1 MIAAYL
7 RERFTLR
14 LFLPLALFIGL
25 ATASTGQRWETL
37 ALDAGYA
44 LLLLVQ
50 FRVWDDL
57 ADRSRDAV
65 AHPDR
70 VLVRAAEVTPL
81 IAFCGALAVFN
92 ICLAVWRDASGL
104 AVSVLALLNLA
115 LGAWYLSRSH
125 RRNSSEDPVRLLA
138 FLAKYPAIL
147 FVVAGARLA
156 SSPLQT
162 VSAALLLYVVVCAYE
177 AWHDPK
183 SPLARSLST
192 GGH

>member
-25 ATASTGQRWETL
+25 ATASTGQEWEAL
-37 ALDAGYA
+37 ALDTGYA

-57 ADRSRDAV
+57 PDRSRDAV
-65 AHPDR
+65 SHPER
-70 VLVRAAEVTPL
+70 VLVRAPDVTPH
-81 IAFCGALAVFN
+81 IAFCGALAVLN
-92 ICLAVWRDASGL
+92 ICLAVSL
-104 AVSVLALLNLA
+104 LALLNLA

-125 RRNSSEDPVRLLA
+125 RRTASEDPARLIA

-147 FVVAGARLA
+147 FIVAGARLA
-156 SSPLQT
+156 SSPVQT

>member
-14 LFLPLALFIGL
+14 LFLPLAVFIGL
-25 ATASTGQRWETL
+25 ATASTGRPWETL

-65 AHPDR
+65 SHPER
-70 VLVRAAEVTPL
+70 VLVRAPEVTPL
-81 IAFCGALAVFN
+81 IALCGGLAVLN

-104 AVSVLALLNLA
+104 AVSLLALLNLA
-115 LGAWYLSRSH
+115 LGAWYSSRG
-125 RRNSSEDPVRLLA
+125 RRRTSSEDPSCLLA

-147 FVVAGARLA
+147 FIVAGARLA
-156 SSPLQT
+156 SSPMQT
-162 VSAALLLYVVVCAYE
+162 MSAALLLYVIVCAYE

>member
-1 MIAAYL
+1 M
-7 RERFTLR
+7 
-14 LFLPLALFIGL
+14 
-25 ATASTGQRWETL
+25 L

-44 LLLLVQ
+44 LLLLAQ

-65 AHPDR
+65 SHPER
-70 VLVRAAEVTPL
+70 VLVRAPEVTPL
-81 IAFCGALAVFN
+81 IGFCGALAVLN

-115 LGAWYLSRSH
+115 LGAWYFSRSH
-125 RRNSSEDPVRLLA
+125 RRSSSEDPARLLA

-147 FVVAGARLA
+147 FIVAGARLA
-156 SSPLQT
+156 SRPMQT

>member
-14 LFLPLALFIGL
+14 LFVPVALFIGL

-37 ALDAGYA
+37 GLDAGYA

-65 AHPDR
+65 SHPER
-70 VLVRAAEVTPL
+70 VLVRAPEVTPL
-81 IAFCGALAVFN
+81 IAFCGALAVLN

-115 LGAWYLSRSH
+115 LGAWYFSRSH
-125 RRNSSEDPVRLLA
+125 RRSSSEDPARLLA
-138 FLAKYPAIL
+138 FLAKYPTIL
-147 FVVAGARLA
+147 FVVAGARVTLN
-156 SSPLQT
+156 PLQT
-162 VSAALLLYVVVCAYE
+162 VSAALLLYVGVCAYE
-177 AWHDPK
+177 AWHDPT

>member
-7 RERFTLR
+7 RERFALW

-25 ATASTGQRWETL
+25 ATATGGQGWLTL

-65 AHPDR
+65 THPER
-70 VLVRAAEVTPL
+70 VLVRAPAVTPV
-81 IAFCGALAVFN
+81 IAFCGSVAVLN

-104 AVSVLALLNLA
+104 AVSLLALLNLA

-125 RRNSSEDPVRLLA
+125 HVAAFEDPARMLA
-138 FLAKYPAIL
+138 FLTKYPAIL
-147 FVVAGARLA
+147 LTVAGARLA
-156 SSPLQT
+156 SSPMQI
-162 VSAALLLYVVVCAYE
+162 VSAALLLYVGVCAYE

-183 SPLARSLST
+183 SPLARLST

>member
-25 ATASTGQRWETL
+25 ATASTGQEWEAL
-37 ALDAGYA
+37 ALDTGYA

-65 AHPDR
+65 SHPER
-70 VLVRAAEVTPL
+70 VLVRVPDVTPH
-81 IAFCGALAVFN
+81 IAFCGALAVLN

-104 AVSVLALLNLA
+104 AVSLLALLNLA

-125 RRNSSEDPVRLLA
+125 RRTASEDPARLIA

-147 FVVAGARLA
+147 FIVAGARLA
-156 SSPLQT
+156 SSPVQT

>member
-1 MIAAYL
+1 MIGAYL

-14 LFLPLALFIGL
+14 LFLPLALFIGF
-25 ATASTGQRWETL
+25 ATGSTGQEWETL

-65 AHPDR
+65 THPER
-70 VLVRAAEVTPL
+70 ILVRAPAVTPV
-81 IAFCGALAVFN
+81 IAFCGSVAVLN

-115 LGAWYLSRSH
+115 LGAGYLSRSH
-125 RRNSSEDPVRLLA
+125 HLTASEDPGRVLA
-138 FLAKYPAIL
+138 FLTKYPAIL
-147 FVVAGARLA
+147 LTVAGARLA
-156 SSPLQT
+156 SSPMQI

-177 AWHDPK
+177 AWHDPN